1 MIRRRLEE
9 LSPEALLMV
18 ASRNGLELDPDLE
31 REQLVDELLEI
42 IAENRED
49 QRRNN
54 SSTVRIQQT
63 KYVLI
68 HEDESP
74 ASDTVLVDNKLPAG
88 YEINR
93 IVLMLRDP
101 HWAYTYWDLS
111 SAKRTAYQNSSRFDG
126 LFLRVLEL
134 SGDEEQELR
143 IRESFEIPVQLTD
156 SSWYIY
162 LPHQAASY
170 RIQLVARNNHRRE
183 LLAVSNR
190 IFAPRSRIPSSPQNL
205 DPVDLAVFELCGLE
219 YLEVPPFGDGSDG

>member
-18 ASRNGLELDPDLE
+18 ASRNGIDLDPDLK
-31 REQLVDELLEI
+31 RDQLVDELLEI
-42 IAENRED
+42 ITENREE

-54 SSTVRIQQT
+54 SSTVRMQQT
-63 KYVLI
+63 KYVILRD
-68 HEDESP
+68 DESP
-74 ASDTVLVDNKLPAG
+74 GPGTAVEETDLPSG

-101 HWAYTYWDLS
+101 RWAYTYWDLS
-111 SAKRTAYQNSSRFDG
+111 SAKRAAYRSSSRFDG

-134 SGDEEQELR
+134 EGDEDQELR
-143 IRESFEIPVQLTD
+143 IRESFEIPVQLAD

-190 IFAPRSRIPSSPQNL
+190 VYAPISRIPARPDEL
-205 DPVDLAVFELCGLE
+205 DPQSLAIFELCGLE